1 MKSDYLKSKINS
13 SDSKGNVIKM
23 RTLNEANVVRFWY
36 DTDRD
41 AMKVEML
48 AGNIIELR
56 NGDNLLQ
63 DLKILDN
70 DTKNFVPFYGKRINK
85 TLVKRVERIIDPEF
99 IILISMTNGKQYRI
113 DSKQRI
119 SMSDGSLYETYRHIT
134 NLLK

>member
-36 DTDRD
+36 DIDRD

>member
-1 MKSDYLKSKINS
+1 MKSDYLKSKLNS

-56 NGDNLLQ
+56 NGNNLLQ

-70 DTKNFVPFYGKRINK
+70 DLKNFVKLFGKRINK
-85 TLVKRVERIIDPEF
+85 TLVKRVERIIDPKVSVV
-99 IILISMTNGKQYRI
+99 ISMKNGKQYRI

-119 SMSDGSLYETYRHIT
+119 SMSDGTLYDTYRHIT

>member
-1 MKSDYLKSKINS
+1 MKSDYLKSKLNS